1 MSDHPYRILIIGG
14 SESGKTNALLNLI
27 ENKIMVIK
35 VLSVKVI
42 HILKIQMKQNI
53 IILLT

>member
-14 SESGKTNALLNLI
+14 SESGKTNALLTLI
-27 ENKIMVIK
+27 KNKIMVIK